1 MENQKITINLTGGN
15 IRNNHF
21 YLSNNISVF
30 PDDVIGGSSRQTSA
44 LKTVTIE
51 WGLKNK
57 VVTDIAGDK
66 KIFRERTW
74 VGEFFKTNQLKEGDQ
89 IILEK
94 IDPYFYRVYPV
105 KCSVS

>member
-1 MENQKITINLTGGN
+1 MENQKIILSGGN

-21 YLSNNISVF
+21 YLTNNISAF

-44 LKTVTIE
+44 PKAVTIE
-51 WGLKNK
+51 WGQNYK

-66 KIFRERTW
+66 KIFRERKW
-74 VGEFFKTNQLKEGDQ
+74 VGEFFKAYQLKVGDK

-94 IDPYFYRVYPV
+94 IGPYFYRVYPV
-105 KCSVS
+105 KSSVG